1 MSGDER
7 LEKLSRVYG
16 IFGCFQIGTLI
27 AGTLAASL
35 AGLLSNDLCG
45 TLYVIIL
52 FGQVIAFILFGIITA
67 NMTDSTMRKRHP
79 KVRPRKSLNVGL
91 GWFRY
96 AEDLNG
102 PMLEEVRKTHDQLA
116 AEVYRKTGRVWT
128 LCILNVFLPVIALKL
143 AMALGPG

>member
-7 LEKLSRVYG
+7 LEKLSRAYG
-16 IFGCFQIGTLI
+16 IFSRFQLAALT
-27 AGTLAASL
+27 AGTLSAGL
-35 AGLLSNDLCG
+35 AGLLSNDICG

-79 KVRPRKSLNVGL
+79 KVKPRKSLNIGL
-91 GWFRY
+91 GRFRY
-96 AEDLNG
+96 SEDLNG

-116 AEVYRKTGRVWT
+116 EEVYRKTGRAWL
-128 LCILNVFLPVIALKL
+128 LCILNVFLPTL
-143 AMALGPG
+143 AMYIMQALAG